1 MAKQNSN
8 NENKQN
14 NYRTTHLTKDEKL
27 VAETLYKVGIDFSGC
42 TPSEAV
48 EWHKEVA
55 KKGWAPAQYN
65 LGCCYANGKGVEKNM
80 KMAAKWFNEA
90 AKQGH
95 PEAQYR
101 MGLCYEYGE
110 GVKQDKEEA
119 VKMYRKAATQN
130 EVDAQY
136 NLGCCYANGEGVKQ
150 DMLKA
155 AQCFYKAARQGDKD
169 AKDALRRVLDHDDI
183 DE

>member
-1 MAKQNSN
+1 MPGFDFYRRTDKEMFKKWVRDVFFVHYRENSHKDAHKRAFHPKNIDNLNVPSQQDFYSVVEEDLENSN
-8 NENKQN
+8 DTN
-14 NYRTTHLTKDEKL
+14 
-27 VAETLYKVGIDFSGC
+27 
-42 TPSEAV
+42 
-48 EWHKEVA
+48 
-55 KKGWAPAQYN
+55 
-65 LGCCYANGKGVEKNM
+65 EKN
-80 KMAAKWFNEA
+80 NNSL
-90 AKQGH
+90 

-119 VKMYRKAATQN
+119 VKMYRKAAARN
-130 EVDAQY
+130 EVAAQY

>member
-1 MAKQNSN
+1 MAKQNSR

-65 LGCCYANGKGVEKNM
+65 LGCCYANGKGVEKKHEN
-80 KMAAKWFNEA
+80 
-90 AKQGH
+90 G
-95 PEAQYR
+95 
-101 MGLCYEYGE
+101 C
-110 GVKQDKEEA
+110 
-119 VKMYRKAATQN
+119 
-130 EVDAQY
+130 EV
-136 NLGCCYANGEGVKQ
+136 V
-150 DMLKA
+150 
-155 AQCFYKAARQGDKD
+155 
-169 AKDALRRVLDHDDI
+169 
-183 DE
+183 